1 MFSSKKKD
9 PQGVKQA
16 KLATLIAHNVHLSG
30 DLEFSEGLR
39 MDGQVTGNVS
49 GRPGDQSLLVISDQG
64 AIHGNV
70 SAHDVIINGRVIGD
84 VHVAHFVE
92 LQSNAH
98 VHGNIY
104 YQKLRMDVGAT
115 VEGKL
120 TKIESMA
127 PGALD
132 ASLAAMPALDY
143 TSSMALAHP
152 DKH

>member
-1 MFSSKKKD
+1 MFSSKKES
-9 PQGVKQA
+9 QGVKQA
-16 KLATLIAHNVHLSG
+16 KLATLVAHNVHISG

-39 MDGQVTGNVS
+39 MDGQVTGNVLGRS
-49 GRPGDQSLLVISDQG
+49 GDESLLVISDQG

-84 VHVAHFVE
+84 VHVSHFVE

-98 VHGNIY
+98 VQGNIF

-120 TKIESMA
+120 TKIESIQPAAHA
-127 PGALD
+127 PMLD
-132 ASLAAMPALDY
+132 YSSTPALPKADL
-143 TSSMALAHP
+143 S
-152 DKH
+152 

>member
-1 MFSSKKKD
+1 MFSSSKKES
-9 PQGVKQA
+9 QTVKPA
-16 KLATLIAHNVHLSG
+16 KLSTLIAQNVHISG
-30 DLEFSEGLR
+30 NLEFSEGLR

-49 GRPGDQSLLVISDQG
+49 GRPGDESLLVISDQG

-70 SAHDVIINGRVIGD
+70 SAHDVIINGRVVGN
-84 VHVAHFVE
+84 VHVSHFVE

-120 TKIESMA
+120 TKSEAMK
-127 PGALD
+127 
-132 ASLAAMPALDY
+132 AAQSVTPALDY
-143 TSSMALAHP
+143 SSSLTLPSPEAS
-152 DKH
+152 

>member
-1 MFSSKKKD
+1 MFTSKKD

-16 KLATLIAHNVHLSG
+16 KLATLIAHNVHISG

-39 MDGQVTGNVS
+39 MDGQVTGNVT
-49 GRPGDQSLLVISDQG
+49 GRPGDESLLVVSDQG

-70 SAHDVIINGRVIGD
+70 NAHDVIINGRIVGD
-84 VHVAHFVE
+84 VHVTHFVE

-120 TKIESMA
+120 TKIDSIQGGQA
-127 PGALD
+127 Q
-132 ASLAAMPALDY
+132 LAAPEVLPALDY
-143 TSSMALAHP
+143 SAR
-152 DKH
+152 

>member
-1 MFSSKKKD
+1 MFSSSKKE
-9 PQGVKQA
+9 QQSVKQA
-16 KLATLIAHNVHLSG
+16 KLATLVAHNVHISG

-39 MDGQVTGNVS
+39 MDGQVTGNVT
-49 GRPGDQSLLVISDQG
+49 GRPGEDTLLVVSDQG

-84 VHVAHFVE
+84 VTVAHFVE

-98 VHGNIY
+98 IQGNIY

-120 TKIESMA
+120 TKLESMKNG
-127 PGALD
+127 PS
-132 ASLAAMPALDY
+132 SLLGPDTLPAL
-143 TSSMALAHP
+143 SAS
-152 DKH
+152 

>member
-1 MFSSKKKD
+1 MFSSKKEQ
-9 PQGVKQA
+9 QGVKQA
-16 KLATLIAHNVHLSG
+16 KLSTLIAHNVHISG

-39 MDGQVTGNVS
+39 MDGQVTGNVT
-49 GRPGDQSLLVISDQG
+49 GRPGDESLLVVSDQG

-70 SAHDVIINGRVIGD
+70 SAHDVIINGRIVGD
-84 VHVAHFVE
+84 VHVSHFVE

-120 TKIESMA
+120 TRIDAKPATNGMLSA
-127 PGALD
+127 PDTL
-132 ASLAAMPALDY
+132 PALDY
-143 TSSMALAHP
+143 SA
-152 DKH
+152 

>member
-1 MFSSKKKD
+1 MFSSSKKEQ
-9 PQGVKQA
+9 QGVKQA
-16 KLATLIAHNVHLSG
+16 KLATLIAHNVHISG

-39 MDGQVTGNVS
+39 MDGQVTGNVT
-49 GRPGDQSLLVISDQG
+49 GRPGEDTLLVVSDQG

-84 VHVAHFVE
+84 VTVAHFVE

-98 VHGNIY
+98 VQGNIY

-120 TKIESMA
+120 TKLESLQG
-127 PGALD
+127 GAS
-132 ASLAAMPALDY
+132 SLHGMDSVPAL
-143 TSSMALAHP
+143 SAS
-152 DKH
+152 

>member
-1 MFSSKKKD
+1 MFKSKKE

-16 KLATLIAHNVHLSG
+16 KLATLIAHNVHISG

-39 MDGQVTGNVS
+39 MDGQVTGNVT
-49 GRPGDQSLLVISDQG
+49 GRPGDESLLVVSDQG

-70 SAHDVIINGRVIGD
+70 NAHDVIINGRIVGD
-84 VHVAHFVE
+84 VHVSHFVE

-98 VHGNIY
+98 VNGNIY

-120 TKIESMA
+120 TKIDSMQTGQSQLTG
-127 PGALD
+127 PEVI
-132 ASLAAMPALDY
+132 PALDY
-143 TSSMALAHP
+143 STR
-152 DKH
+152 